1 MINLH
6 IILRAIRI
14 RRHMQ
19 PNRLPP
25 KQIRTGGNR
34 ARDIKAILPAVG
46 VDIIRRPLPARQQP
60 AVGDFEPAQPR
71 DAGGFG
77 VADFGHVDEL
87 GARVRARVPGYVGG
101 AAGCDG
107 ADGGGGGGA
116 VDVADLG
123 IRWVVSTLGEG

>member
-1 MINLH
+1 M
-6 IILRAIRI
+6 
-14 RRHMQ
+14 
-19 PNRLPP
+19 
-25 KQIRTGGNR
+25 
-34 ARDIKAILPAVG
+34 
-46 VDIIRRPLPARQQP
+46 
-60 AVGDFEPAQPR
+60 GDFEPAQPG

-116 VDVADLG
+116 VDVADLEIG
-123 IRWVVSTLGEG
+123 RWLVMVLRREGGVWGA